1 MSSVAPTAPGVAV
14 TASYNPTLL
23 LVGRI
28 LLSLVFLVA
37 GVRKA
42 LTFAAT
48 AGYFAKLG
56 MPVPEVMVVLAI
68 IVEVGGAALLIVGWK
83 ARQAAWALAIFTL
96 IATFMAHRFWEFPD
110 AQYANQLN
118 HFLKNL
124 AIIGGMMFIAS
135 CGPGSL
141 SVEKS

>member
-1 MSSVAPTAPGVAV
+1 MSSVAPTAPGAAV
-14 TASYNPTLL
+14 TAGYNPTLL
-23 LVGRI
+23 LIGRI

-42 LTFAAT
+42 MAFAAT
-48 AGYFAKLG
+48 AGYFTKLG
-56 MPVPEVMVVLAI
+56 MPMPEVMVVLAI
-68 IVEVGGAALLIVGWK
+68 IVEVGGALLLIAGWK
-83 ARQAAWALAIFTL
+83 ARYAAWALAIFTL

-110 AQYANQLN
+110 AQYANQMN

-124 AIIGGMMFIAS
+124 AIIGGMLFIAS

>member
-14 TASYNPTLL
+14 AGSYNPTLL
-23 LVGRI
+23 CIARI

-42 LTFAAT
+42 LAFAAT
-48 AGYFAKLG
+48 AGYFTKLG
-56 MPVPEVMVVLAI
+56 MPMPEVMVVLAI
-68 IVEVGGAALLIVGWK
+68 IVEVGGALLLIIGWK
-83 ARQAAWALAIFTL
+83 ARYAAIALAVFTL

-124 AIIGGMMFIAS
+124 AIIGGMLFLYT